1 MTGFKPK
8 QSTSDSDIQE
18 KASVVCL
25 DGLLSHE
32 DIKTH
37 FSLNDKTANTDG
49 KIELLTDR
57 LICGNITV
65 QIKTYPPKYYGKS
78 KYDFPTSIFGY
89 AKNCPIELVFLIAVD
104 TQHNTAYWKYIDK
117 SLIIKHEDKH
127 HQDEIT
133 IYFEENEIIIRENID
148 ETIRRWKVLYK
159 NTSDLINQVEDIN
172 NENELFKI
180 QLKKYQNSDFTIQ
193 GDYIIKLQI
202 FIDKYNHLLDFDY
215 NYIKRHYYSNPWKI
229 AVVIF
234 EYGLNEISY
243 IIHKIEYGENGLLV
257 REIPKDQ
264 VEGFTNFSVMYRNCT
279 ENAINENPE
288 KYALKLIQEKVLEML
303 ENKTVLFLTEDTANE
318 YIFDFIINEGKYLG
332 FKQEETYDLIPLKE
346 KVQEKYPQITS
357 ITSLSIMISNKR
369 ININIFYDCILFLI
383 EKGFT
388 SIHRPYPSKGNFG
401 KTGFVSDF
409 YSSDLAFKKVKF
421 LYELLPS
428 LFDAYMIT
436 AFPYLRN
443 NISFYDGY
451 DLILVNLSYY
461 DGAPNNY
468 TQNHQIVIY
477 YLRLCEGRI
486 RAPELVT
493 SLNFDSVIYSKNNIS
508 NQQSMMDCF
517 YSHKKISFHED
528 KFEIMKQEGVD
539 FSIFIGDYY
548 IHNMLYK
555 YLTDR
560 FKGYFDTLNK

>member
-180 QLKKYQNSDFTIQ
+180 QLKKYQNPDFTIQ

-215 NYIKRHYYSNPWKI
+215 NY
-229 AVVIF
+229 
-234 EYGLNEISY
+234 
-243 IIHKIEYGENGLLV
+243 
-257 REIPKDQ
+257 
-264 VEGFTNFSVMYRNCT
+264 T
-279 ENAINENPE
+279 
-288 KYALKLIQEKVLEML
+288 
-303 ENKTVLFLTEDTANE
+303 
-318 YIFDFIINEGKYLG
+318 
-332 FKQEETYDLIPLKE
+332 
-346 KVQEKYPQITS
+346 
-357 ITSLSIMISNKR
+357 
-369 ININIFYDCILFLI
+369 
-383 EKGFT
+383 
-388 SIHRPYPSKGNFG
+388 
-401 KTGFVSDF
+401 
-409 YSSDLAFKKVKF
+409 
-421 LYELLPS
+421 
-428 LFDAYMIT
+428 
-436 AFPYLRN
+436 
-443 NISFYDGY
+443 
-451 DLILVNLSYY
+451 
-461 DGAPNNY
+461 
-468 TQNHQIVIY
+468 
-477 YLRLCEGRI
+477 
-486 RAPELVT
+486 
-493 SLNFDSVIYSKNNIS
+493 
-508 NQQSMMDCF
+508 
-517 YSHKKISFHED
+517 
-528 KFEIMKQEGVD
+528 
-539 FSIFIGDYY
+539 
-548 IHNMLYK
+548 
-555 YLTDR
+555 
-560 FKGYFDTLNK
+560 